1 MYANNFQ
8 SKTQK
13 KSLFVMNTKSEEI
26 LKQVLKSQKVH
37 TEYWSSFTKNPNND
51 IVLFVLML
59 FVFSD
64 GFGKGS
70 SFTLCEYFKGIS
82 CSNEC
87 DGELS
92 LVELNT
98 SLFGDIKDK

>member
-37 TEYWSSFTKNPNND
+37 TEY
-51 IVLFVLML
+51 
-59 FVFSD
+59 
-64 GFGKGS
+64 
-70 SFTLCEYFKGIS
+70 
-82 CSNEC
+82 
-87 DGELS
+87 
-92 LVELNT
+92 
-98 SLFGDIKDK
+98 